1 MIREYG
7 PAVAKA
13 YEDRTY
19 TDAEGRTW
27 RRGMDGWFL
36 DDFEGG
42 IYLMRHGDFV
52 DLVMKENPT
61 EKEE

>member
-1 MIREYG
+1 MSLFNDH

-19 TDAEGRTW
+19 TDAKGNKW

-36 DDFEGG
+36 DDVDGKGG
-42 IYLMRHGDFV
+42 VMLARHDDFV
-52 DLVMKENPT
+52 ELVLKEHP
-61 EKEE
+61 